1 VVYGVDETVIT
12 SMGFGNECLR
22 FVNRKGGILST
33 NGRVLLTIIAD
44 PDITQVAV
52 SVILGISP
60 SAVEKAVAFW
70 SDAGIVVAEKT
81 GRNNKYSVNLEALH
95 QHPDYKTLALLIKND
110 KI

>member
-1 VVYGVDETVIT
+1 MNVYDLLTTWGESKD
-12 SMGFGNECLR
+12 LL
-22 FVNRKGGILST
+22 RKGGLLSV
-33 NGRVLLTIIAD
+33 NGRVLVTLIAD
-44 PDITQVAV
+44 STITQVAV

-70 SDAGIVVAEKT
+70 LDAGIVVIEKN
-81 GRNNKYSVNLEALH
+81 GRNNKYLVNLEALH

>member
-1 VVYGVDETVIT
+1 MNVYDLLTTWGESKD
-12 SMGFGNECLR
+12 LL
-22 FVNRKGGILST
+22 RKGGLLSV
-33 NGRVLLTIIAD
+33 NGRVLVTLIAD
-44 PDITQVAV
+44 PEITQVAV

-70 SDAGIVVAEKT
+70 SEAGIIVAEKN

-95 QHPDYKTLALLIKND
+95 QHPDYKTLALLITND